1 MLHLPLPVPTERDR
15 APGLL
20 LPDKA
25 SKYTA
30 LFGLGLR
37 LSDIAVLWLGGV
49 LAYWMR
55 FDTLALP
62 MAYHRALISAVVL
75 GAFVFSASPLY
86 RSWRGR
92 GLDRELL
99 TLSGTCVVLFAGLLV
114 FSVALKTSADISRL
128 WRLSW
133 FCNSLAGAIAARV
146 VVRNVAAWTR
156 SAGMDV
162 RTAVV
167 VGGSSDAVRIID
179 ALHRNRS
186 AGIQLLGRFQSNALG
201 REVHGTPYLGDIEAL
216 ADYVEHQHIN
226 QVWIALP
233 VSEQHQIN
241 RILELLAHST
251 ADIKFVP
258 DLFGMQLL
266 NHSVEQVAGLPVINL
281 RANPLTGDAYLL
293 KAVENRVIASVI
305 LLLIAPLLVVLA
317 IGVKLS
323 SPGPILFRQKRHG
336 LDGKVIEVWKFRSMR
351 AHHEAHG
358 TVTQATRFDAR
369 VTRFGRFLRRT
380 SLDELPQ
387 FFNVLQG
394 TMAVVGPRPH
404 AIAHN
409 HQYKDVVQDYMQRH
423 RIKPGITG
431 WAQVNG
437 LRGETDT
444 VDKMKARVQYDLFY
458 MQNWSLWFDLRIIAM
473 TVFKGFFGRNAY

>member
-1 MLHLPLPVPTERDR
+1 MLHLPLPVPTRRDH
-15 APGLL
+15 GHV
-20 LPDKA
+20 PDMS

-37 LSDIAVLWLGGV
+37 LSDIAVLWLGGF

-55 FDTLALP
+55 FGTFDMP
-62 MAYHRALISAVVL
+62 FVYDRALISAVVL
-75 GAFVFSASPLY
+75 GAFVLAASPLY

-92 GLDRELL
+92 GLDSELL
-99 TLSGTCVVLFAGLLV
+99 TLLGTFATLFVLLAV
-114 FSVALKTSADISRL
+114 YSVALKTSADISRV
-128 WRLSW
+128 WRLCW
-133 FCNSLAGAIAARV
+133 FCNALAGGIAARV
-146 VVRNVAAWTR
+146 FVRNVAAWTR

-167 VGGSSDAVRIID
+167 VGHSNDAVRIID

-186 AGIQLLGRFQSNALG
+186 AGIQLLGRFQSEAIG
-201 REVHGTPYLGDIEAL
+201 KEVHGTPYLGDIEAL
-216 ADYVEHQHIN
+216 AEFVEQQHVN

-241 RILELLAHST
+241 RILDLLAHST

-281 RANPLTGDAYLL
+281 RANPLNGDAYLL
-293 KAVENRVIASVI
+293 KAIENRVIASLI
-305 LLLIAPLLVVLA
+305 LLLIMPLLAIIA

-336 LDGKVIEVWKFRSMR
+336 LNGKVIEVWKFRSMR
-351 AHHEAHG
+351 IHQEADG
-358 TVTQATRFDAR
+358 SVTQATRFDAR

-409 HQYKDVVQDYMQRH
+409 HQYKEVVQDYMQRH

-444 VDKMKARVQYDLFY
+444 LDKMKARVQYDLHY
-458 MQNWSLWFDLRIIAM
+458 MQNWSLLFDLKIIAM
-473 TVFKGFFGRNAY
+473 TVIKGFTGRNAY

>member
-1 MLHLPLPVPTERDR
+1 MLHVPLPAPTQR
-15 APGLL
+15 ARSHGRMA
-20 LPDKA
+20 DA
-25 SKYTA
+25 SSKYTA

-37 LSDIAVLWLGGV
+37 LSDVAVVWLGGV

-55 FDTLALP
+55 FGTFELP
-62 MAYHRALISAVVL
+62 TIPHRTLISAIFFSAL
-75 GAFVFSASPLY
+75 VFSASPLY

-92 GLDRELL
+92 GLTRELL
-99 TLSGTCVVLFAGLLV
+99 TLFGTFVVLFAGLMV
-114 FSVALKTSADISRL
+114 YAAALQISAELSRL

-133 FCNSLAGAIAARV
+133 FFNSLGGAVAARV
-146 VVRNVAAWTR
+146 FVRNVASFTR
-156 SAGMDV
+156 RAGLDQ

-167 VGGSSDAVRIID
+167 VGGSHDAVRIID

-186 AGIQLLGRFQSNALG
+186 AGIKLLGRFQSGALG
-201 REVHGTPYLGDIEAL
+201 REVHGTPYLGDIDAL
-216 ADYVEHQHIN
+216 AEYVEHHHIH

-241 RILELLAHST
+241 RILELLVHST
-251 ADIKFVP
+251 AEIKFVP

-281 RANPLTGDAYLL
+281 RANPLNGDAYLL
-293 KAVENRVIASVI
+293 KTIENRVIASLI

-323 SPGPILFRQKRHG
+323 SPGPVMFKQKRHG
-336 LDGKVIEVWKFRSMR
+336 LGGKVIEVWKFRSMR
-351 AHHEAHG
+351 IHEEAHG
-358 TVTQATRFDAR
+358 TVTQATRFDKR
-369 VTRFGRFLRRT
+369 VTPFGRFLRRT

-387 FFNVLQG
+387 FCNVLHG
-394 TMAVVGPRPH
+394 TMSVVGPRPH

-409 HQYKDVVQDYMQRH
+409 HHYRDIVEDYMQRH

-437 LRGETDT
+437 HRGETDT
-444 VDKMKARVQYDLFY
+444 VDKMRARVQHDLYY
-458 MQNWSLWFDLRIIAM
+458 MQNWSLAFDLKIIAM
-473 TVFKGFFGRNAY
+473 TLAKGFVGRNAY